1 MRQITRWTLAVLAL
15 AGFHGVAAQAQNHH
29 GSTNSDHMNVL
40 NAGTVDLGL
49 YESSDGLP
57 IP

>member
-15 AGFHGVAAQAQNHH
+15 AGFHGVAAQAQSHQSLTNPNHI
-29 GSTNSDHMNVL
+29 DVL
-40 NAGTVDLGL
+40 DAATVDLGS
-49 YESSDGLP
+49 YESSDGYT